1 MIAGSRREYGLWPGA
16 VIGKI
21 PGKMSNVAH
30 LVSGADRLF
39 DERLQPGTS
48 DSAYGVILDGGQEV
62 KTEILV

>member
-1 MIAGSRREYGLWPGA
+1 LWPGA

-39 DERLQPGTS
+39 DERFQPGTS
-48 DSAYGVILDGGQEV
+48 DSASLFAAPQLLARREGHVVHMPWE
-62 KTEILV
+62 